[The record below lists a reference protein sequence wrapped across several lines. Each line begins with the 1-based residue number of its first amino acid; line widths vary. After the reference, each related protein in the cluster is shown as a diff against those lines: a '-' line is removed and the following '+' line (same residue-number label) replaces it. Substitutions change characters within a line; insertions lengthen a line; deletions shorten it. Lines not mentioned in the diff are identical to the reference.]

1 MDEKRDEFRYK
12 QDPLGHAIYYSTIIL
27 AGLFAFISIVATSP
41 KRDPINNDR
50 VVFQDRIFR
59 QEREHPYL
67 TGVSENEA
75 TLLDNTMI
83 NLYDDLIEKS
93 QLRSGYSNVDGSYS
107 ISLNSFL
114 KQWNFSSL
122 YSSQPINSRNYKKE
136 LQILEN
142 LVKNSGLILVNRS

>member
-1 MDEKRDEFRYK
+1 MDKK
-12 QDPLGHAIYYSTIIL
+12 QDESRYRRDSTGYVVYFSSIIL
-27 AGLFAFISIVATSP
+27 AGLFAFISIVAASP
-41 KRDPINNDR
+41 KRDTINNDR

-75 TLLDNTMI
+75 TLLNNTMA

-107 ISLNSFL
+107 ISLNPFL

-122 YSSQPINSRNYKKE
+122 HSSQPINSRNYKKE

>member
-27 AGLFAFISIVATSP
+27 AGLFAVISIAATSP

-50 VVFQDRIFR
+50 VVFQDSIFR

-83 NLYDDLIEKS
+83 KLYDDLIEKS